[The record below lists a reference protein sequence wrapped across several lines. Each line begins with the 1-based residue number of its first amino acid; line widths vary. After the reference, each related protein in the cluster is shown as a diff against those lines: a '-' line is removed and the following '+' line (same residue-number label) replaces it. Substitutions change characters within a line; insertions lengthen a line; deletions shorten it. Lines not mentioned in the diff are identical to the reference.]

1 MSALED
7 VINNEYSHMMTDTFN
22 NLKMGP
28 AESEKYI
35 KQQWE
40 KLRQD
45 CAYEIDYFGDLLI
58 QAISRGAKKMILIVN
73 TDINSTNDPVVVVSP
88 ETFGG
93 ERDSDLPVIV
103 AYNGHHY
110 ESLEP
115 CDADSNAA
123 TKVLCEK
130 YKNGEYKFKR
140 ADIET
145 FVIPYNTTEKKQR
158 SRGTPSNH
166 AAAALIRAQGS
177 ARSSVYNQEIQTRRQ
192 SRQENPEDYAKE
204 KRIIVDQKRQS
215 RKENPQDYAEE
226 KRIIVD
232 QKRQSRQENQEDYA
246 KEKRSKVDQRRRS
259 RQENPE
265 GYANE
270 KRTKVVQRRQNK
282 EEQLIKKINTDT
294 GFDSICAVC
303 CEFKSKASTVPLD
316 ILTKSEI
323 EKHAWRIEQNREI
336 NGSFSVCDLCRK
348 AIKKSEAPPK
358 KPQHNPQL
366 TDFPKTLLNSVV
378 KISGSES
385 PRLNKLEGFLLKLV
399 IPFIRVANCVR
410 GPHFQVKGS
419 LILISSD
426 IKHSLQRILPLT
438 QEIIPVKF
446 KRKLRYDGY
455 YIGEYVDKN
464 KVQLYH
470 EWLKTNN
477 HLYAEIDL
485 DNDVLENFQESI
497 ETEAEDVLR
506 ACSKSETEATSEE
519 VTDDLD
525 DEIDLLLDTD
535 HPGEVENSVNNSEPI
550 RHQNTTCMMNKYEKD
565 LDAPTVSNRLAKL
578 ICHLEKKN
586 IIGDSIPDEVDL
598 DCMSGDQIPEFYP
611 DCEVPDEVS
620 TESENVTVTS
630 SVFSKNS
637 REKNVSCDRISI
649 EQTEK
654 SAQRIRKEITD
665 NLRAVSVAPGEH
677 GEWVNWKED
686 VYLEEKCFPELFP
699 RGIGGYLS
707 TCIATKKN
715 VGFANYC
722 RSRLKS
728 SDAKFRNSHIY
739 IFFLQLVKESIALE
753 SAVATNLRQARNT
766 KGLSKQMLGDMRFH
780 DLERFARKYSAFKK
794 CRGTSPYFEAAKK
807 DLFATIR
814 QRGAPS
820 LFVTL
825 SAGKCYH
832 H

>member
-1 MSALED
+1 
-7 VINNEYSHMMTDTFN
+7 
-22 NLKMGP
+22 
-28 AESEKYI
+28 
-35 KQQWE
+35 
-40 KLRQD
+40 
-45 CAYEIDYFGDLLI
+45 
-58 QAISRGAKKMILIVN
+58 MILIFN

-130 YKNGEYKFKR
+130 YKNGEYPFKR

-192 SRQENPEDYAKE
+192 SRQENP
-204 KRIIVDQKRQS
+204 
-215 RKENPQDYAEE
+215 
-226 KRIIVD
+226 
-232 QKRQSRQENQEDYA
+232 EDYA

-506 ACSKSETEATSEE
+506 ACSKSETEATNEE

-550 RHQNTTCMMNKYEKD
+550 RHQHTTCMMNKYEKD

-598 DCMSGDQIPEFYP
+598 DCMSGDQIPEF
-611 DCEVPDEVS
+611 
-620 TESENVTVTS
+620 
-630 SVFSKNS
+630 
-637 REKNVSCDRISI
+637 
-649 EQTEK
+649 
-654 SAQRIRKEITD
+654 
-665 NLRAVSVAPGEH
+665 L
-677 GEWVNWKED
+677 
-686 VYLEEKCFPELFP
+686 
-699 RGIGGYLS
+699 
-707 TCIATKKN
+707 
-715 VGFANYC
+715 
-722 RSRLKS
+722 
-728 SDAKFRNSHIY
+728 
-739 IFFLQLVKESIALE
+739 
-753 SAVATNLRQARNT
+753 
-766 KGLSKQMLGDMRFH
+766 
-780 DLERFARKYSAFKK
+780 
-794 CRGTSPYFEAAKK
+794 
-807 DLFATIR
+807 
-814 QRGAPS
+814 
-820 LFVTL
+820 
-825 SAGKCYH
+825 
-832 H
+832 

>member
-130 YKNGEYKFKR
+130 YKNGEYPFKR

-145 FVIPYNTTEKKQR
+145 FVIPYDSTEKKRR
-158 SRGTPSNH
+158 SRGNPSKH
-166 AAAALIRAQGS
+166 PAAALIRAQGS

-192 SRQENPEDYAKE
+192 SRQENP
-204 KRIIVDQKRQS
+204 
-215 RKENPQDYAEE
+215 
-226 KRIIVD
+226 
-232 QKRQSRQENQEDYA
+232 EDYA

-535 HPGEVENSVNNSEPI
+535 HPGEVENSVNNCEPI
-550 RHQNTTCMMNKYEKD
+550 KHQHTTCMMNKYEKD

>member
-7 VINNEYSHMMTDTFN
+7 VISNEYSHMMTDTFN

-28 AESEKYI
+28 AELEKYI

-130 YKNGEYKFKR
+130 YKNGEYPFKR

-145 FVIPYNTTEKKQR
+145 FVIPYDSTEKKRR
-158 SRGTPSNH
+158 SRGNPSKH
-166 AAAALIRAQGS
+166 PAAALIRAQGS

-204 KRIIVDQKRQS
+204 KR
-215 RKENPQDYAEE
+215 
-226 KRIIVD
+226 
-232 QKRQSRQENQEDYA
+232 
-246 KEKRSKVDQRRRS
+246 SKVDQRRRS
-259 RQENPE
+259 RQGNPE

-282 EEQLIKKINTDT
+282 EEQLIKKISTDT

-550 RHQNTTCMMNKYEKD
+550 RHQHTTCMMNKYEKD

>member
-28 AESEKYI
+28 AELEKYI

-130 YKNGEYKFKR
+130 YKNGEYPFKR

-145 FVIPYNTTEKKQR
+145 FVIPYDSTEKKRR
-158 SRGTPSNH
+158 SRGNPSKH
-166 AAAALIRAQGS
+166 PAAALIRAQGS

-215 RKENPQDYAEE
+215 RQENP
-226 KRIIVD
+226 
-232 QKRQSRQENQEDYA
+232 EDYA

-506 ACSKSETEATSEE
+506 ACSKSETEATNEE

-550 RHQNTTCMMNKYEKD
+550 RHQHTTCMMNKYEKD

>member
-7 VINNEYSHMMTDTFN
+7 VISNEYSHMMTDTFN

-28 AESEKYI
+28 AELEKYI

-130 YKNGEYKFKR
+130 YKNGEYPFKR

-145 FVIPYNTTEKKQR
+145 FVIPYDSTEKKRR
-158 SRGTPSNH
+158 SRGNPSKH
-166 AAAALIRAQGS
+166 PAAALIRAQGS

-215 RKENPQDYAEE
+215 RQENP
-226 KRIIVD
+226 
-232 QKRQSRQENQEDYA
+232 EDYA
-246 KEKRSKVDQRRRS
+246 KEKRSKVDQRRQS

-399 IPFIRVANCVR
+399 IPYIRVANCVR

-497 ETEAEDVLR
+497 ETEAENVLR

-519 VTDDLD
+519 VTDELD

-550 RHQNTTCMMNKYEKD
+550 RHQHTTCMMNKYEKD

-665 NLRAVSVAPGEH
+665 NLRAVSVAPGEN

>member
-28 AESEKYI
+28 AELEKYI

-130 YKNGEYKFKR
+130 YKNGEYPFKR

-145 FVIPYNTTEKKQR
+145 FVIPYDSTEKKRR
-158 SRGTPSNH
+158 SRGNPSKH
-166 AAAALIRAQGS
+166 PAAALIRAQGS

-192 SRQENPEDYAKE
+192 SRQENP
-204 KRIIVDQKRQS
+204 
-215 RKENPQDYAEE
+215 
-226 KRIIVD
+226 
-232 QKRQSRQENQEDYA
+232 EDYA

-550 RHQNTTCMMNKYEKD
+550 RHQHTTCMMNKYEKD

-665 NLRAVSVAPGEH
+665 NLRAVSVAPGEN

>member
-1 MSALED
+1 MC
-7 VINNEYSHMMTDTFN
+7 F
-22 NLKMGP
+22 
-28 AESEKYI
+28 
-35 KQQWE
+35 
-40 KLRQD
+40 
-45 CAYEIDYFGDLLI
+45 
-58 QAISRGAKKMILIVN
+58 
-73 TDINSTNDPVVVVSP
+73 
-88 ETFGG
+88 
-93 ERDSDLPVIV
+93 
-103 AYNGHHY
+103 
-110 ESLEP
+110 
-115 CDADSNAA
+115 
-123 TKVLCEK
+123 
-130 YKNGEYKFKR
+130 
-140 ADIET
+140 
-145 FVIPYNTTEKKQR
+145 
-158 SRGTPSNH
+158 
-166 AAAALIRAQGS
+166 
-177 ARSSVYNQEIQTRRQ
+177 
-192 SRQENPEDYAKE
+192 
-204 KRIIVDQKRQS
+204 
-215 RKENPQDYAEE
+215 
-226 KRIIVD
+226 
-232 QKRQSRQENQEDYA
+232 
-246 KEKRSKVDQRRRS
+246 
-259 RQENPE
+259 
-265 GYANE
+265 
-270 KRTKVVQRRQNK
+270 
-282 EEQLIKKINTDT
+282 
-294 GFDSICAVC
+294 
-303 CEFKSKASTVPLD
+303 EFKSKASTVSLD

-550 RHQNTTCMMNKYEKD
+550 KHQHTTCMMNKYEKD

-665 NLRAVSVAPGEH
+665 NLRAVSVAPGEN

-739 IFFLQLVKESIALE
+739 LFFLQLVKESIALE

>member
-1 MSALED
+1 M
-7 VINNEYSHMMTDTFN
+7 
-22 NLKMGP
+22 
-28 AESEKYI
+28 
-35 KQQWE
+35 
-40 KLRQD
+40 
-45 CAYEIDYFGDLLI
+45 
-58 QAISRGAKKMILIVN
+58 
-73 TDINSTNDPVVVVSP
+73 
-88 ETFGG
+88 
-93 ERDSDLPVIV
+93 
-103 AYNGHHY
+103 
-110 ESLEP
+110 
-115 CDADSNAA
+115 
-123 TKVLCEK
+123 
-130 YKNGEYKFKR
+130 
-140 ADIET
+140 
-145 FVIPYNTTEKKQR
+145 
-158 SRGTPSNH
+158 
-166 AAAALIRAQGS
+166 
-177 ARSSVYNQEIQTRRQ
+177 
-192 SRQENPEDYAKE
+192 
-204 KRIIVDQKRQS
+204 
-215 RKENPQDYAEE
+215 
-226 KRIIVD
+226 
-232 QKRQSRQENQEDYA
+232 
-246 KEKRSKVDQRRRS
+246 
-259 RQENPE
+259 
-265 GYANE
+265 
-270 KRTKVVQRRQNK
+270 
-282 EEQLIKKINTDT
+282 
-294 GFDSICAVC
+294 
-303 CEFKSKASTVPLD
+303 
-316 ILTKSEI
+316 
-323 EKHAWRIEQNREI
+323 
-336 NGSFSVCDLCRK
+336 
-348 AIKKSEAPPK
+348 
-358 KPQHNPQL
+358 
-366 TDFPKTLLNSVV
+366 
-378 KISGSES
+378 
-385 PRLNKLEGFLLKLV
+385 
-399 IPFIRVANCVR
+399 
-410 GPHFQVKGS
+410 
-419 LILISSD
+419 
-426 IKHSLQRILPLT
+426 T

-446 KRKLRYDGY
+446 KRKLRYDGF

-464 KVQLYH
+464 KVHLYH

-525 DEIDLLLDTD
+525 DEIDMLLDTD

-550 RHQNTTCMMNKYEKD
+550 RHQHTTCMMNKYEKD

-665 NLRAVSVAPGEH
+665 NLRAVSVAPGEN

-739 IFFLQLVKESIALE
+739 LFFLQLVKESIALE

>member
-28 AESEKYI
+28 AELEKYI

-130 YKNGEYKFKR
+130 YKNGEYPFKR

-192 SRQENPEDYAKE
+192 SRQENP
-204 KRIIVDQKRQS
+204 
-215 RKENPQDYAEE
+215 
-226 KRIIVD
+226 
-232 QKRQSRQENQEDYA
+232 EDYA

-550 RHQNTTCMMNKYEKD
+550 RHQHTTCMMNKYEKD

-665 NLRAVSVAPGEH
+665 NLRAVSVAPGEN

>member
-1 MSALED
+1 M
-7 VINNEYSHMMTDTFN
+7 
-22 NLKMGP
+22 
-28 AESEKYI
+28 
-35 KQQWE
+35 
-40 KLRQD
+40 
-45 CAYEIDYFGDLLI
+45 
-58 QAISRGAKKMILIVN
+58 
-73 TDINSTNDPVVVVSP
+73 
-88 ETFGG
+88 
-93 ERDSDLPVIV
+93 
-103 AYNGHHY
+103 
-110 ESLEP
+110 
-115 CDADSNAA
+115 
-123 TKVLCEK
+123 
-130 YKNGEYKFKR
+130 
-140 ADIET
+140 
-145 FVIPYNTTEKKQR
+145 
-158 SRGTPSNH
+158 
-166 AAAALIRAQGS
+166 
-177 ARSSVYNQEIQTRRQ
+177 
-192 SRQENPEDYAKE
+192 
-204 KRIIVDQKRQS
+204 
-215 RKENPQDYAEE
+215 
-226 KRIIVD
+226 
-232 QKRQSRQENQEDYA
+232 
-246 KEKRSKVDQRRRS
+246 
-259 RQENPE
+259 
-265 GYANE
+265 
-270 KRTKVVQRRQNK
+270 VQRRQNK

-506 ACSKSETEATSEE
+506 ACSKSETEATNEE

-550 RHQNTTCMMNKYEKD
+550 RHQHTTCMMNKYEKD

-637 REKNVSCDRISI
+637 RENNVSCDKTSI

>member
-28 AESEKYI
+28 AELEKYI

-115 CDADSNAA
+115 CDAESNAA

-130 YKNGEYKFKR
+130 YKNGEYPFKR

-145 FVIPYNTTEKKQR
+145 FVIPYNSTEKKQR
-158 SRGTPSNH
+158 SRGNPSKH
-166 AAAALIRAQGS
+166 PAAALIRAQGS

-192 SRQENPEDYAKE
+192 SRQENP
-204 KRIIVDQKRQS
+204 
-215 RKENPQDYAEE
+215 
-226 KRIIVD
+226 
-232 QKRQSRQENQEDYA
+232 EDYA

-446 KRKLRYDGY
+446 KRKLCYDGY

-550 RHQNTTCMMNKYEKD
+550 RHQHTTCMMNKYEKD

>member
-28 AESEKYI
+28 AELEKYI

-58 QAISRGAKKMILIVN
+58 QAIARGTKKMILIFN

-115 CDADSNAA
+115 CDAESNTA
-123 TKVLCEK
+123 TKILCEK
-130 YKNGEYKFKR
+130 YKNGEYPFKR

-145 FVIPYNTTEKKQR
+145 FVIPYDSTEKKRR
-158 SRGTPSNH
+158 SRGNPSKH
-166 AAAALIRAQGS
+166 PAAALIRAQGS

-192 SRQENPEDYAKE
+192 SRQENP
-204 KRIIVDQKRQS
+204 
-215 RKENPQDYAEE
+215 
-226 KRIIVD
+226 
-232 QKRQSRQENQEDYA
+232 EDYA

-550 RHQNTTCMMNKYEKD
+550 RHQHTTCMMNKYEKD

>member
-45 CAYEIDYFGDLLI
+45 CAYEIDFFGDLLI

-130 YKNGEYKFKR
+130 YKNGEYPFKR

-145 FVIPYNTTEKKQR
+145 FVIPYNSTEKKQR
-158 SRGTPSNH
+158 SRGNPSKH
-166 AAAALIRAQGS
+166 PAAALIRAQGS

-192 SRQENPEDYAKE
+192 SRQENP
-204 KRIIVDQKRQS
+204 
-215 RKENPQDYAEE
+215 
-226 KRIIVD
+226 
-232 QKRQSRQENQEDYA
+232 EDYA

-506 ACSKSETEATSEE
+506 ACSKSETEATNEE

-550 RHQNTTCMMNKYEKD
+550 RHQHTTCMMNKYEKD

>member
-1 MSALED
+1 MVYNINDRPEFNESQKIRLPIQDCRVFWVSALED
-7 VINNEYSHMMTDTFN
+7 LINNEYSHMMTDTFN

-28 AESEKYI
+28 AELEKYI

-130 YKNGEYKFKR
+130 YKNGEYPFKR

-145 FVIPYNTTEKKQR
+145 FVNPYDTTEKKRR
-158 SRGTPSNH
+158 SRGTPSKH
-166 AAAALIRAQGS
+166 AAAALILAQRS
-177 ARSSVYNQEIQTRRQ
+177 TRSSVYNQEIQSRRQ
-192 SRQENPEDYAKE
+192 ST
-204 KRIIVDQKRQS
+204 
-215 RKENPQDYAEE
+215 
-226 KRIIVD
+226 
-232 QKRQSRQENQEDYA
+232 
-246 KEKRSKVDQRRRS
+246 
-259 RQENPE
+259 QENPE

-446 KRKLRYDGY
+446 KRKLCYDGY

-525 DEIDLLLDTD
+525 DEIDLLPDTD
-535 HPGEVENSVNNSEPI
+535 HPGEVENSVNNSEPTK
-550 RHQNTTCMMNKYEKD
+550 HQHTTCMMNKYEKD

-586 IIGDSIPDEVDL
+586 IIGDSISDEIDL

-630 SVFSKNS
+630 NNF
-637 REKNVSCDRISI
+637 RENKVSCDRISI

-665 NLRAVSVAPGEH
+665 NLRAVSVAPGEN

-728 SDAKFRNSHIY
+728 SDAKFRKSHIY
-739 IFFLQLVKESIALE
+739 LFFLQLVKESIALE